1 MAAQEKSNTKTGTVK
16 QKKRIKILITGPFA
30 AGKTQFIKTIS
41 EIKPLT
47 TERKTTKDSERKVK
61 HLTTVA
67 MDFGKITIDDEHE
80 LYLFGTP
87 GQARFDFM
95 WDILGKGALGIII
108 LVDSTNP
115 ETFHEAR
122 KIINYFESRY
132 PVPMV
137 VGANKQDLPNAWS
150 PDMIKAALN
159 LDADDIPVVPVVAT
173 DKESVKKALLTLLD
187 EIYKEFG

>member
-1 MAAQEKSNTKTGTVK
+1 MFIPTDKN
-16 QKKRIKILITGPFA
+16 KKRIKVLISGPFA

-41 EIKPLT
+41 EIEPLT
-47 TERKTTKDSERKVK
+47 TEKKTSAKKEKKVK
-61 HLTTVA
+61 DFTTVA

-87 GQARFDFM
+87 GQVRFDFM
-95 WDILGKGALGIII
+95 WDILGKGALGIIV
-108 LVDSTNP
+108 LVDSSNP

-122 KIINYFESRY
+122 QIINFFESRY

-137 VGANKQDLPNAWS
+137 VGANKQDLPNAWT
-150 PDMIKAALN
+150 PEMVKAALN
-159 LDADDIPVVPVVAT
+159 LDAEDIPVVPVVAT
-173 DKESVKKALLTLLD
+173 DKESVKKTLLKLLE

>member
-1 MAAQEKSNTKTGTVK
+1 MLGML
-16 QKKRIKILITGPFA
+16 KKELLKKDNKKKIKILISGPFA

-41 EIKPLT
+41 EIEPIT
-47 TERKTTKDSERKVK
+47 TEKKTTKDKEKKVK
-61 HLTTVA
+61 DFTTVA

-87 GQARFDFM
+87 GQSRFDFM
-95 WDILGKGALGIII
+95 WDILGKGALGIIV

-115 ETFHEAR
+115 QTFHEAR
-122 KIINYFESRY
+122 QIINYFESRY

-137 VGANKQDLPNAWS
+137 VGANKQDLPDAW
-150 PDMIKAALN
+150 PPEMIKAALN
-159 LDADDIPVVPVVAT
+159 LDTEDIPVIPVVAT
-173 DKESVKKALLTLLD
+173 DKESVKNALLTLLQ

>member
-1 MAAQEKSNTKTGTVK
+1 MVAKEMNAAAAGGTK

-47 TERKTTKDSERKVK
+47 TERKTTKQDEKKVK
-61 HLTTVA
+61 NLTTVA

-95 WDILGKGALGIII
+95 WDILGKGALGIVV

-150 PDMIKAALN
+150 PEMIKAALN
-159 LDADDIPVVPVVAT
+159 LDTDDIPVVPVTAT
-173 DKESVKKALLTLLD
+173 DKESVKQTLLTLLN

>member
-1 MAAQEKSNTKTGTVK
+1 MGLTGSEQKNKS
-16 QKKRIKILITGPFA
+16 KKKIKILISGPFS

-41 EIKPLT
+41 EIEPLT
-47 TERKTTKDSERKVK
+47 TERKTTKKDEKKVK
-61 HLTTVA
+61 DYTTVA

-95 WDILGKGALGIII
+95 WDILGKGALGIIV

-122 KIINYFESRY
+122 QIINYFESRY

-137 VGANKQDLPNAWS
+137 VGANKQDLPDAW
-150 PDMIKAALN
+150 PPEMIKAALN
-159 LDADDIPVVPVVAT
+159 LDTEDIPVIPVVAKY
-173 DKESVKKALLTLLD
+173 KESVKNALLKLLE